1 MSKSQQ
7 LLPNLGLSQAPQTK
21 GKSSWALTLPALA
34 AQAQPFLTWVSL
46 VVLTQ
51 CLLNSFQLDLLSK
64 LISVVFGISERV

>member
-34 AQAQPFLTWVSL
+34 AQAQPLLTWVS
-46 VVLTQ
+46 LTQ